1 MAGTLKDSRDGKT
14 YKTVEI
20 GNQTWMAENLN
31 YETSES
37 KCYDNKESNCKRMG
51 RLYTWDAAMDA
62 CPDGWSLPNNS
73 DFSELK
79 SFVESKVGE
88 GNAGSVLK
96 GRTFDMSVEGAL
108 EYDDRFGFS
117 GQAAG
122 DRIKNAYKFLGETA
136 YLWSSSEGDDS
147 RAFDWVLS
155 SNSDDFFQGNIKF
168 ALKKNGFSV
177 RCIKKSA
184 SNSKTEEEIRD
195 DRANDSNEGDEV
207 SSQRSEAQPPSGTL
221 KDSRDGKTY
230 KTVKMPDGK
239 TWMAENLNYGTK
251 DSWCYDND
259 PANCKK
265 YGRLYTWGAAKKAC
279 PAGWRL
285 PSKEDLES
293 LLSAVGT
300 SGDERSLNLRARS
313 WENGSDKFGFSAL
326 PAGDYRSDYRKF
338 HDLGN
343 VTSFWASTERD
354 RYYYAYSL
362 DIVDSRANVNF
373 YVKDGGGSVRCFRDS
388 NGDKI
393 TDARDGKTYE
403 TVKMPDGKTWMAENL
418 NYGTKDSWCY
428 DNDPANCKKYGRL
441 YTWEAAKMACPSGWR
456 LPSKEELESLLA
468 AAGSSQDE
476 RYQNLRAGSWE
487 NGSDKFGFSALPAGN
502 YYSRSEK
509 FDDLDDYTSFWS
521 STEYDSNRAYSLY
534 INDYVA
540 SVNYNDKGSG
550 RSVRCLQDN

>member
-1 MAGTLKDSRDGKT
+1 MRKFLILVCTLVVCSMAGTLKDSRDGKT
-14 YKTVEI
+14 YKTVQI

-31 YETSES
+31 YKTSES

-155 SNSDDFFQGNIKF
+155 TKSNDFFQGNIKF

-207 SSQRSEAQPPSGTL
+207 SSQRSKAQPSSGTL

-230 KTVKMPDGK
+230 KTVKIGDQV
-239 TWMAENLNYGTK
+239 WMAENLNYKTSQSK
-251 DSWCYDND
+251 CYDNKEG
-259 PANCKK
+259 NCEK
-265 YGRLYTWGAAKKAC
+265 YGRLYTWGTAKKAC

-285 PSKEDLES
+285 PSKAEFES
-293 LLSAVGT
+293 LLFTVGT
-300 SGDERSLNLRARS
+300 SHTERSLNLRARS
-313 WENGSDKFGFSAL
+313 WENGLDKFGFSAL
-326 PAGDYRSDYRKF
+326 PAGSYSSYSENF
-338 HDLGN
+338 FTLGGD
-343 VTSFWASTERD
+343 TFFWASTEYSIGD
-354 RYYYAYSL
+354 AYGL
-362 DIVDSRANVNF
+362 EIINDVI
-373 YVKDGGGSVRCFRDS
+373 
-388 NGDKI
+388 
-393 TDARDGKTYE
+393 ARVSTDGK
-403 TVKMPDGKTWMAENL
+403 
-418 NYGTKDSWCY
+418 
-428 DNDPANCKKYGRL
+428 
-441 YTWEAAKMACPSGWR
+441 
-456 LPSKEELESLLA
+456 
-468 AAGSSQDE
+468 
-476 RYQNLRAGSWE
+476 RY
-487 NGSDKFGFSALPAGN
+487 
-502 YYSRSEK
+502 
-509 FDDLDDYTSFWS
+509 
-521 STEYDSNRAYSLY
+521 
-534 INDYVA
+534 
-540 SVNYNDKGSG
+540 G
-550 RSVRCLQDN
+550 RSVRCLQN